1 MSLMAVTA
9 VPEAILPPHLEAGL
23 EHCCHA
29 VDPGPGRPAGLLAGA
44 TELQEELEE
53 QEGILVEVQ

>member
-9 VPEAILPPHLEAGL
+9 VPEAILPPHLEAGRWIPGR
-23 EHCCHA
+23 A

-44 TELQEELEE
+44 TELQEELED